1 MKAYVLIKV
10 HSSDVPEALRQL
22 RAAKG
27 VVTADMTFG
36 PYDAI
41 AVVEAKDLN
50 TVGRIVALDI
60 QPVVGV
66 LDTLTCLVIEG
77 V

>member
-10 HSSDVPEALRQL
+10 HSGDVPEALRQL

-41 AVVEAKDLN
+41 AVVEAKDLS
-50 TVGRIVALDI
+50 TIGRIVAVDI

-66 LDTLTCLVIEG
+66 VDTLTCLVIEG

>member
-10 HSSDVPEALRQL
+10 HSGDLPEALRQL
-22 RAAKG
+22 RQAKG
-27 VVTADMTFG
+27 VVSADMTFG

-60 QPVVGV
+60 QPVVGIT
-66 LDTLTCLVIEG
+66 DTLTCLVIEG

>member
-1 MKAYVLIKV
+1 
-10 HSSDVPEALRQL
+10 
-22 RAAKG
+22 
-27 VVTADMTFG
+27 MTFG

-60 QPVVGV
+60 QPVVGIT
-66 LDTLTCLVIEG
+66 DTLTCLVIEG